1 MIRSS
6 LENAGGKVQN
16 RLPFANRGSQR
27 TAENTLEIYVQRM
40 MPCRLMQRFMVTA
53 KKAFSLN
60 FSKRVELT
68 ELFFLL
74 APNIRER
81 ILQRN
86 QLECAVLAF
95 GVCANQ
101 ISKYHP

>member
-16 RLPFANRGSQR
+16 RLPFANRGKSAHSR
-27 TAENTLEIYVQRM
+27 EHTRDLCAENDALSFDAEIHGHRKESIFAEFFQEG
-40 MPCRLMQRFMVTA
+40 
-53 KKAFSLN
+53 
-60 FSKRVELT
+60 ELT